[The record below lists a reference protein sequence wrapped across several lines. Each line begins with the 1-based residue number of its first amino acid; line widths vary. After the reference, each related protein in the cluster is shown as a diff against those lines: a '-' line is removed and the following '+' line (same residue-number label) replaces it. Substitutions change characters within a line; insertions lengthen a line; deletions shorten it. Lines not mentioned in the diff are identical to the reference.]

1 MNKFLKV
8 FVAILGGVDVVFS
21 FLLPILIVLLVINTL
36 ILSTFEQ
43 TLIILIGCLATLYR
57 GIKYLIVE

>member
-1 MNKFLKV
+1 MNKFLKA

-43 TLIILIGCLATLYR
+43 ALIIIIGCLATLYR

>member
-1 MNKFLKV
+1 MNKLIKV

-21 FLLPILIVLLVINTL
+21 FLLPVLVVLLVINTL

>member
-1 MNKFLKV
+1 MNKLIKI

-21 FLLPILIVLLVINTL
+21 FLSPILIVLLVIHTL

>member
-1 MNKFLKV
+1 MNKLIKI

-21 FLLPILIVLLVINTL
+21 FLSPVLIVLLVINTL

-57 GIKYLIVE
+57 GIKYLIIE

>member
-57 GIKYLIVE
+57 GIKYLLIE

>member
-1 MNKFLKV
+1 MNKFIKV
-8 FVAILGGVDVVFS
+8 FVAIIGAVDVVFS
-21 FLLPILIVLLVINTL
+21 FLLPILVVLLVINTL

-57 GIKYLIVE
+57 GIRYLIIE

>member
-1 MNKFLKV
+1 MNKLIKI
-8 FVAILGGVDVVFS
+8 FVAILGAVDVVFS
-21 FLLPILIVLLVINTL
+21 ILLPSLVVLLVINTL

-57 GIKYLIVE
+57 GIKYLLIE